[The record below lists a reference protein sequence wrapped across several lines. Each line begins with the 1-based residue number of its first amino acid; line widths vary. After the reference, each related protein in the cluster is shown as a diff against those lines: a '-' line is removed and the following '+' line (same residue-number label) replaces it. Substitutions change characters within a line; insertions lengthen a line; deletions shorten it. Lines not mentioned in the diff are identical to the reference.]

1 MAQLGIADM
10 EDGTGPGSALVV
22 HAGTTPGD
30 PPMTVYGLVALPPAD
45 ERLVAFWLFGKAPR
59 TQRLYRATI
68 GRFTAFTAKPLAS
81 LTLDDLQAFATSLGG
96 LAATTRTVMLAT
108 VKSLLTFGNRI
119 GILPLNVG
127 AALRIKAPPD
137 DLNERILTEPEIHRL
152 LAALTDPRDRT
163 LLRLAY
169 AAALR
174 VSELVGLRWRNLRD
188 REGGGGQI
196 TVFGKGSKIRYVL
209 VRPSVWKDV
218 RALAR
223 LDLTTRSAVPT
234 YLADGSLNPDA
245 PVFRSR
251 KGGHIGVP
259 QAWRIVRRAAEQA
272 GLTAKVSPHWLRH
285 AHASHALDRGAPI
298 HLVRDSLGHANV
310 ATTSRYAHARPNEH
324 SEKFLAL

>member
-1 MAQLGIADM
+1 M
-10 EDGTGPGSALVV
+10 EDGAGPGSAMVV

-30 PPMTVYGLVALPPAD
+30 PPMAGYGLVALPPAD
-45 ERLVAFWLFGKAPR
+45 ERLVALWLFGKAPR

-68 GRFTAFTAKPLAS
+68 GRFTAFTAKPLAA
-81 LTLDDLQAFATSLGG
+81 LTLDDLQSFATSLGG

-119 GILPLNVG
+119 GVLPLNVG

-137 DLNERILTEPEIHRL
+137 DLNERILTEPEIHQL
-152 LAALTDPRDRT
+152 LSALKDPRDRT

-196 TVFGKGSKIRYVL
+196 TVLGKGSKIRYVL

-223 LDLTTRSAVPT
+223 LDLPTRSAVPT
-234 YLADGSLNPDA
+234 FLSDGSLNPDA
-245 PVFRSR
+245 PLFRSR